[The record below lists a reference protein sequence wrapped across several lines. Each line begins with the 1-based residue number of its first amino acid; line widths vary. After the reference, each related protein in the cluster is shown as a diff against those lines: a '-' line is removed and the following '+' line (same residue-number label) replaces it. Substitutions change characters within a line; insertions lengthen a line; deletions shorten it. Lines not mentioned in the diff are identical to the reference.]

1 MVPNMSQKKRGNTDK
16 FKVFA
21 VHYLVFYVAC
31 SFKFSE

>member
-1 MVPNMSQKKRGNTDK
+1 MGQMKRGITDE

-31 SFKFSE
+31 SLKVLE